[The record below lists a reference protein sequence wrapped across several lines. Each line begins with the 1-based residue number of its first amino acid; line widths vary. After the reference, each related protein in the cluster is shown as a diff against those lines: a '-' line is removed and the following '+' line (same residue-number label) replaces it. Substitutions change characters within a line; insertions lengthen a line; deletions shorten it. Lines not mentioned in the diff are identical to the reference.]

1 MTSLQALVAVALG
14 ALIYRGDAFATP
26 NSDFLLGIDGTSITT
41 GHGHTCVLEQKASDG
56 VGGRAH
62 CWGNDYYDDAMNAP
76 KDVS

>member
-1 MTSLQALVAVALG
+1 MAPLLVLFTAVIGTRILCAH
-14 ALIYRGDAFATP
+14 AFATP

-62 CWGNDYYDDAMNAP
+62 CWGNDYYDDAMDAP